1 MDDFVVGV
9 GRMTKKGLKT
19 FNLRHSTIEIVKRKH
34 NQSEFVD
41 RAINKLHNDDSFN
54 ITDMPLKGIMWA
66 LTQRDDCPSV
76 VRAVIFD
83 TMGWK
88 E

>member
-1 MDDFVVGV
+1 MRD
-9 GRMTKKGLKT
+9 KSLKT
-19 FNLRHSTIEIVKRKH
+19 FNLRRSTIQIVRTKQ

-54 ITDMPLKGIMWA
+54 ITDMPLRGIMWA